1 MYEQKVVNDN
11 KVAKMESKLKSYKQ
25 MIQYLQK
32 EKVEMEKT
40 FEDKIKNMEE
50 IVVNDSEADEDPAQ
64 SDHSER

>member
-11 KVAKMESKLKSYKQ
+11 KVAKMEAKLKNYKQ

-40 FEDKIKNMEE
+40 FESKIKNMEE
-50 IVVNDSEADEDPAQ
+50 IVVNDSDGE
-64 SDHSER
+64 